1 MGTVPKAT
9 PTPITPN
16 ATIDTHNVL
25 QQENDCRR
33 DQERKEEG
41 REEKKKGGREEK
53 RKGGR
58 GEKVSKPCI
67 PTTTVRE

>member
-1 MGTVPKAT
+1 MYY
-9 PTPITPN
+9 N
-16 ATIDTHNVL
+16 
-25 QQENDCRR
+25 ER

-41 REEKKKGGREEK
+41 REGKKEGGREEK